1 MARNLMNQD
10 RAEELIDSMK
20 NGHIFSVQFVK
31 KDGSLRDMVCR
42 KGVRKGVKGTGAGYG
57 EGAIKPLRTVFDM
70 KKAAF
75 RMIPTDR
82 IVRLKVKGRTLV
94 LKTVKVISK
103 KPMQENERSE
113 RYARI
118 TSKRMAQ

>member
-1 MARNLMNQD
+1 MKERDPMARNLMA
-10 RAEELIDSMK
+10 RTEAEKLIDSMK

-31 KDGSLRDMVCR
+31 KDGTVRDMVCR

-82 IVRLKVKGRTLV
+82 IVRLKVKGRTF
-94 LKTVKVISK
+94 S
-103 KPMQENERSE
+103 
-113 RYARI
+113 A
-118 TSKRMAQ
+118 

>member
-1 MARNLMNQD
+1 MARNLINQD

-82 IVRLKVKGRTLV
+82 IVRLKVKGRTF
-94 LKTVKVISK
+94 S
-103 KPMQENERSE
+103 
-113 RYARI
+113 A
-118 TSKRMAQ
+118 